1 MQDLATT
8 FAGYR
13 LHEAIG
19 RDAVSTTYRA
29 TASGRDGGGRTVALQ
44 VSAPLTDGVERRR
57 ATLFQRRATAAMD
70 VEHPGIARVLDAGI
84 AADRAYAATAWR
96 PSVTL
101 DRLIG
106 QRWRLPL
113 HEVVIMLAPA
123 AEGLDRAHAAG
134 VVHAALGTRSI
145 RVTTDARPTAFVT
158 GFGFDA
164 LLALRLGSKRER
176 DAGPVLDDL
185 LYVAPEQLRG
195 GRIEPATD
203 QYALACALY
212 HCLTGEP
219 PFIRE
224 TASALFGAH
233 LFARPPVPDVL
244 EDQDNGAARAAI
256 ATGLAKAPEERHGS
270 CAALVRAADVT
281 RNGGAPTAAA
291 STRVG
296 GPATHPPDGTAATP
310 ARRVLAD
317 ADAPGTP
324 LPTSVRRVPMT
335 ALVAVAAVAGL
346 VAALVLIASVWGDSA
361 DPAQSG
367 DFARQDAAVQ
377 RDDPGAEADASA
389 GDAAAGDAPPA
400 VASVAV
406 AWRQPVVDGRVRT
419 ISATDDAI
427 AMITEDAVAAVDPAT
442 GDERWREPIDDGEV
456 TDATVTDD
464 ALVYR
469 TASGLTARALD
480 DGRPLWTRDDRYA
493 PTGGL
498 RAVAAGGPLY
508 GMGPGRILPELMA
521 MDPATGVEQ
530 WHFHGEEIPARQ
542 NAAVAADSEL
552 VTILQNGTLFG
563 LDPESELYPSG
574 ADRLQIEDEV
584 FRVDVARPWRDSMTL
599 LDDAVL
605 LARRNGA
612 VCSLARADAARQWCR
627 RIEGV
632 RDARPHLLVDDDT
645 VVVVTRS
652 TVTALDR
659 ATGDPRWASPAA
671 ARITAATTS
680 GTTVVVAERGGRV
693 HGLDLASGDVRWQAD
708 EPTTVT
714 SLSPTDGAVAAGT
727 RDGTLLR
734 LEPGDA
740 GS

>member
-13 LHEAIG
+13 LHEAIDH
-19 RDAVSTTYRA
+19 DAVSVTYLANAADRD
-29 TASGRDGGGRTVALQ
+29 DGGSRTVALQ

-57 ATLFQRRATAAMD
+57 ATLFQRTATAAMD
-70 VEHPGIARVLDAGI
+70 VEHPGIAHVLDVGI
-84 AADRAYAATAWR
+84 ADDRAYAVTVWR

-101 DRLIG
+101 DQLIG

-113 HEVVIMLAPA
+113 HEVVTMLLPA

-145 RVTTDARPTAFVT
+145 RVTTDTPSTAFVT

-176 DAGPVLDDL
+176 DVGPVLDDL

-195 GRIEPATD
+195 GGVAPATD
-203 QYALACALY
+203 QYALACAVY

-233 LFARPPVPDVL
+233 LFARPPLPDVL
-244 EDQDNGAARAAI
+244 SDDDNAAAHAAI
-256 ATGLAKAPEERHGS
+256 ATGLAKAPEERHPS
-270 CAALVRAADVT
+270 CVALLRAADVT
-281 RNGGAPTAAA
+281 GNGGAPAATAPTPIGA
-291 STRVG
+291 
-296 GPATHPPDGTAATP
+296 PAIHPPDDRAAATAP
-310 ARRVLAD
+310 AAPANAPRPVPSGPAGLRRL
-317 ADAPGTP
+317 
-324 LPTSVRRVPMT
+324 PMT
-335 ALVAVAAVAGL
+335 ALVAVAAIAGV
-346 VAALVLIASVWGDSA
+346 VAAFFLIASVRGDGA
-361 DPAQSG
+361 DTAGGDAVDRAAAAQREPAADSG
-367 DFARQDAAVQ
+367 D
-377 RDDPGAEADASA
+377 G
-389 GDAAAGDAPPA
+389 AAGDADPA
-400 VASVAV
+400 VAGVEV
-406 AWRQPVVDGRVRT
+406 AWRWPMVDGRVRT
-419 ISATDDAI
+419 ISATDDVMAMVTDDTAAAI
-427 AMITEDAVAAVDPAT
+427 DAAT
-442 GDERWREPIDDGEV
+442 GDERWREPIDEGEV
-456 TDATVTDD
+456 LDATVTDD
-464 ALVYR
+464 AIVYL
-469 TASGLTARALD
+469 TPSVLTALAPD
-480 DGRPLWTRDDRYA
+480 DGRRLWTRDDQYT

-498 RAVAAGGPLY
+498 HAVASGGLLY
-508 GMGPGRILPELMA
+508 AMGPGRILPELMA

-542 NAAVAADSEL
+542 NAAIAADEEL

-563 LDPESELYPSG
+563 LDPESELYSSG

-584 FRVDVARPWRDSMTL
+584 FRVDVARPWRDSLTL

-632 RDARPHLLVDDDT
+632 QGARPRLLVDGDT

-652 TVTALDR
+652 KVTALDR
-659 ATGDPRWASPAA
+659 ATGGPRWDAPAT
-671 ARITAATTS
+671 RITAATTT
-680 GTTVVVAERGGRV
+680 GTTVVIAERGGRV
-693 HGLDLASGDVRWQAD
+693 RGLDAASGDERWQAD
-708 EPTTVT
+708 EATTVT
-714 SLSPTDGAVAAGT
+714 ALAPHGDAVVAGT
-727 RDGTLLR
+727 RDGTVLR
-734 LEPGDA
+734 FEPADPGP
-740 GS
+740 